1 VYHVR
6 GVATR
11 GANMAVRILLVLAD
25 FAIFYGCGQ
34 SNSPPEQ
41 GEKEGAESKNVTPSA
56 SAQQETIQK
65 ESTQQETIQQATT
78 QQETTERSSEAAKP
92 VSVGRCAD
100 NGSTHRQREGR
111 GEDLHAKIAFE
122 RSTGENNFGDIYV
135 ATEDADETRLTN
147 TTTADE
153 AIPIWSPDG
162 QKIAFERR
170 TYNNNLSDFADDIY
184 MMNADG
190 TDVTRLT
197 HTPGDDTWPTWSPDG
212 KKIAFIRDPE
222 ANGDIY
228 VMNANGTNQT
238 RVSNTK
244 ATGSLMTHYEP
255 PTWSPDGKKIAFA
268 ASTAYP
274 DRGDSAAATASA
286 TVSAT
291 DRTNMSGIFVVNA
304 DGTGLRKLH
313 NEAAFGRDPAWS
325 PDGKKI
331 AFASWIDH
339 IVNNP
344 SEIYVVKPDG
354 TDQTRIT
361 KSQNYE
367 NLGYAWSPDGQKIAF
382 IGENGNS
389 SHDVY
394 VMNADGS
401 NVTRLTNTADSDM
414 NPTWSPDSKMIAFT
428 RSGYTFG
435 SLYVISADG
444 TTNETC
450 LTDLEGDHTLVWV
463 PRDK

>member
-1 VYHVR
+1 
-6 GVATR
+6 
-11 GANMAVRILLVLAD
+11 MAVRILLVLAVA
-25 FAIFYGCGQ
+25 AIFYGCGQ
-34 SNSPPEQ
+34 MGSSPEQ
-41 GEKEGAESKNVTPSA
+41 GEKAGDAEPKITTPSE
-56 SAQQETIQK
+56 SAQQETIPK
-65 ESTQQETIQQATT
+65 ESTQQETT

-92 VSVGRCAD
+92 VSVVRCAG
-100 NGSTHRQREGR
+100 NVSTHRQQEGR

-135 ATEDADETRLTN
+135 ATEDANETRLTN
-147 TTTADE
+147 TTAADE

-170 TYNNNLSDFADDIY
+170 TYDRNLNGYADDIY

-228 VMNANGTNQT
+228 VINANGTNQT

-244 ATGSLMTHYEP
+244 AAGSLLTYYEP

-268 ASTAYP
+268 ANTAYP

-354 TDQTRIT
+354 TNQTRIT
-361 KSQNYE
+361 KSRNYE
-367 NLGYAWSPDGQKIAF
+367 NLGYA
-382 IGENGNS
+382 
-389 SHDVY
+389 
-394 VMNADGS
+394 
-401 NVTRLTNTADSDM
+401 
-414 NPTWSPDSKMIAFT
+414 
-428 RSGYTFG
+428 
-435 SLYVISADG
+435 
-444 TTNETC
+444 
-450 LTDLEGDHTLVWV
+450 
-463 PRDK
+463 